1 MSGRGQP
8 TKREGTNL
16 GDVQEDCSPHSTQ
29 SMRNCGRD
37 LHARDNLLRV
47 TTLGVCPPDT
57 QSFKTIMKASLP
69 AGPLSPSPFFEF
81 ELVSMFLTYHTPK

>member
-29 SMRNCGRD
+29 SMRNWGRD
-37 LHARDNLLRV
+37 LHSGDNLLRV
-47 TTLGVCPPDT
+47 TTLGVCPSDT
-57 QSFKTIMKASLP
+57 QSCKTVMKASCWT
-69 AGPLSPSPFFEF
+69 S
-81 ELVSMFLTYHTPK
+81 VSKSIL